1 MDWVSK
7 CVTAKAIQLFK
18 IAIFALLFIVA
29 FFFAELIIQ
38 QYLEGSTYFSTTQT
52 QVSKDD
58 LPTVTICFL
67 GNKDFVYGSDFEI
80 KTLANYTNCEST
92 NCENTTLISL
102 IEGKNEYAF
111 QPGRKDLTFLRK
123 LKVQNRHAAH
133 PFRNCIAI
141 DMSLRKFFC
150 LQ

>member
-1 MDWVSK
+1 MDRVSK

-29 FFFAELIIQ
+29 FFFAELIIE

-52 QVSKDD
+52 QVSKED

-80 KTLANYTNCEST
+80 QTLANKSSQTDMLLRSIHIHSLSKST
-92 NCENTTLISL
+92 TSHVT
-102 IEGKNEYAF
+102 
-111 QPGRKDLTFLRK
+111 
-123 LKVQNRHAAH
+123 
-133 PFRNCIAI
+133 
-141 DMSLRKFFC
+141 
-150 LQ
+150 